1 MFNLSSIFTTAAQA
15 MAKRFVASDSM
26 YQQYKAFCS
35 QLGMAEPSRAEFDQ
49 FVNMFNTTSPEDKM
63 KQLQSITSDQISSIV
78 SKVGIPGAPKM

>member
-35 QLGMAEPSRAEFDQ
+35 QLGMAELWTNQ
-49 FVNMFNTTSPEDKM
+49 GN
-63 KQLQSITSDQISSIV
+63 SICYDCWLC
-78 SKVGIPGAPKM
+78 